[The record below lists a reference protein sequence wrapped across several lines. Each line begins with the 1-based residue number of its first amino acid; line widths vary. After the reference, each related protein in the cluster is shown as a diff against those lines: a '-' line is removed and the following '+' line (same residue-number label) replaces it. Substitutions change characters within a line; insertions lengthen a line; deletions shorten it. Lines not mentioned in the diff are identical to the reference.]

1 VTATTT
7 PRLDGARLLFA
18 AVVVVHLVVLYL
30 PDPPSAG
37 VGLLPYGDLVVHAL
51 VFGAV
56 AWTARLARL
65 PLVPVV
71 LLLAAHAGLSE
82 AVQHTLLPGRGG
94 EISDV
99 VADLAGVVLGLVLP
113 LPRRE
118 AS

>member
-1 VTATTT
+1 VTTTTT

-18 AVVVVHLVVLYL
+18 VVVLVHLAVLYL

-56 AWTARLARL
+56 VWTARLARL
-65 PLVPVV
+65 PVVPVV
-71 LLLAAHAGLSE
+71 LLFVAHAGFSE
-82 AVQHTLLPGRGG
+82 AVQHTLLEGRDG

-99 VADLAGVVLGLVLP
+99 LADLVGVVLGLVLP

-118 AS
+118 TP